1 MPDLPALDDCTKIA
15 LSKVM
20 LETLDRLSR
29 KRPSAPLLKRKFIEL
44 SEKRR
49 SILSTPPSD
58 DAESGID
65 GMGTIESDI
74 YSTNSTS
81 EISLTRSGKFIC
93 ECGISTTRRHDLKR
107 HIQGIHD
114 KSFDYLC
121 MFRNCGKAFVRKDA
135 RNVTS

>member
-1 MPDLPALDDCTKIA
+1 MPDLPTLDDYSKKA
-15 LSKVM
+15 VSKVM
-20 LETLDRLSR
+20 VETLDRVSR
-29 KRPSAPLLKRKFIEL
+29 KRPSAPLLNRTFIEL

-58 DAESGID
+58 DTESGFD
-65 GMGTIESDI
+65 SMAAIESDI

-81 EISLTRSGKFIC
+81 EISLTRSGRFIC
-93 ECGISTTRRHDLKR
+93 ECGISTSRRHDLKR

-114 KSFDYLC
+114 KSFDYSC

-135 RNVTS
+135 LNVTS